1 MTNFIQELAKT
12 LELKPDFKAAGVI
25 LHSVKSNR
33 YLFVERGDHVKQPR
47 TWAGFGGEIDP
58 GETAKEAVIREL
70 EEEAGYTNAVKLKK
84 AFTFNSGNFTY
95 TNYIGDVWDEFEPT
109 LNWENSD
116 YKWCKASELPSPL
129 HPGIVEMLKVVK
141 LN

>member
-1 MTNFIQELAKT
+1 MTNFTCELACT

-33 YLFVERGDHVKQPR
+33 YLFVQRGNRVMQPR

-58 GETAKEAVIREL
+58 GETAEEAVIREL
-70 EEEAGYTNAVKLKK
+70 KEEAGYSNAVKLKK
-84 AFTFNSGNFTY
+84 VFTFNNGKFTY

-109 LNWENSD
+109 LNWENID
-116 YKWCKASELPSPL
+116 YIWCNANDLPSPL
-129 HPGIVEMLKVVK
+129 HPGIIDMLKVVK
-141 LN
+141 LS